1 MPSCLLL
8 LPPVFIPSFAPT
20 IAATGQQRRRIYL
33 LHLLKV
39 RNCTDPSQPNL
50 VSSRFSCSSIL
61 SLLPLPLYPHY
72 PSPGQQRRIFSN
84 KARNCTDP
92 LECSEPH
99 LLLPHTVSHL
109 CPHYHHP
116 SPGQQRRKFF
126 NKARNCTNP
135 TRAIENMFHLSSAPT
150 IAAAGQQRRIF
161 SNKARN
167 CTDPLPAELPVSALH
182 LLHSRPCL
190 FPLPPPLASSPG
202 QQRRIFFNKARNCT
216 DPFPLNLSPRPEP
229 CDICAHPCVCAV
241 PVPLSSR
248 TDCTPEDYERKYVKA
263 GNHMAFF

>member
-1 MPSCLLL
+1 MPSHK
-8 LPPVFIPSFAPT
+8 LPAASPPCFIPSFAPT

-161 SNKARN
+161 
-167 CTDPLPAELPVSALH
+167 
-182 LLHSRPCL
+182 
-190 FPLPPPLASSPG
+190 
-202 QQRRIFFNKARNCT
+202 FNKARNCT

>member
-1 MPSCLLL
+1 MPSHK
-8 LPPVFIPSFAPT
+8 LPAASPPCFIPSFAPT

-39 RNCTDPSQPNL
+39 SRGASSPTKPNCTDPL
-50 VSSRFSCSSIL
+50 ECSGP
-61 SLLPLPLYPHY
+61 LLRTPPPAASPHCLPPLPLYPHH

-167 CTDPLPAELPVSALH
+167 CTDPFPLSFPVSALH

-216 DPFPLNLSPRPEP
+216 DPFR
-229 CDICAHPCVCAV
+229 
-241 PVPLSSR
+241 
-248 TDCTPEDYERKYVKA
+248 
-263 GNHMAFF
+263 